1 MISNV
6 SPLHASELFEDLMEE
21 EVSRVSPFCSTFA
34 VIENGLLFAEGRE
47 ASHLYVVTEGQISL
61 QKAIRGPHGRRLRR
75 TTITMCRPGELV
87 GWSGLVPPHKYT
99 LSAVAWETTRLIRI
113 DAKML
118 RRALEMY
125 PEMGYKVTK
134 ALAVVMSR
142 RLRQMTDVLV
152 SERSTAAFA
161 EALPA
166 I

>member
-1 MISNV
+1 
-6 SPLHASELFEDLMEE
+6 
-21 EVSRVSPFCSTFA
+21 
-34 VIENGLLFAEGRE
+34 
-47 ASHLYVVTEGQISL
+47 
-61 QKAIRGPHGRRLRR
+61 
-75 TTITMCRPGELV
+75 
-87 GWSGLVPPHKYT
+87 
-99 LSAVAWETTRLIRI
+99 
-113 DAKML
+113 
-118 RRALEMY
+118 MY